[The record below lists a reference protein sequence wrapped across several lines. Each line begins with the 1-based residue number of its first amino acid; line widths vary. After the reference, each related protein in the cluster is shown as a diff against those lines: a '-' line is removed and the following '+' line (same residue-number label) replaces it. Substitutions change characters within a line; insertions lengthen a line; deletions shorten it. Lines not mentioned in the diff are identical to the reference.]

1 MFNENSKESE
11 DFKMSHFSVYVF
23 TKKNGKS
30 VEDLLAPYDEN
41 LTMAPYVQYTREQA
55 IAKVRKEQEDYKNG
69 EIYQE
74 YLKDP
79 IAYEE
84 KCCGYNNDP
93 DRIDKHIDY
102 LKNVFPKELEWTDE
116 ECYQSEAKWYEEHMI
131 DKDGNL
137 LSTYNPNSKWDW
149 YEEGGRFSGNLVTK
163 NGREVNEDWV
173 SKIDWDKTYTPFAYV
188 TPDGVWH
195 ERGKMGWWAIVT
207 DEKDKD
213 EWEYE
218 YKEMIRGYLS
228 PEKEIEV
235 TVVDC
240 HI

>member
-1 MFNENSKESE
+1 
-11 DFKMSHFSVYVF
+11 
-23 TKKNGKS
+23 
-30 VEDLLAPYDEN
+30 
-41 LTMAPYVQYTREQA
+41 
-55 IAKVRKEQEDYKNG
+55 
-69 EIYQE
+69 
-74 YLKDP
+74 
-79 IAYEE
+79 
-84 KCCGYNNDP
+84 
-93 DRIDKHIDY
+93 
-102 LKNVFPKELEWTDE
+102 
-116 ECYQSEAKWYEEHMI
+116 MI
-131 DKDGNL
+131 DEDGNL

-149 YEEGGRFSGNLVTK
+149 YTEGGRFSGSLITK

-173 SKIDWDKTYTPFAYV
+173 SKINWDKTYTPFAYV

>member
-1 MFNENSKESE
+1 
-11 DFKMSHFSVYVF
+11 MSHFSVYVF

-30 VEDLLAPYDEN
+30 VEDLLAPYSEN

-79 IAYEE
+79 VAYEA
-84 KCCGYNNDP
+84 KCRENTIDVE
-93 DRIDKHIDY
+93 RINAHINY
-102 LKNVFPKELEWTDE
+102 LKNEFPKELEWTDE
-116 ECYQSEAKWYEEHMI
+116 ECYQSKAQYYEEDEI
-131 DKDGNL
+131 DEDGNL

-149 YEEGGRFSGNLVTK
+149 YTEGGRFTGSLITK
-163 NGREVNEDWV
+163 NGHEVNEHWV
-173 SKIDWDKTYTPFAYV
+173 KEINWDKTHVPFAYV
-188 TPDGVWH
+188 TSDGKWH
-195 ERGKMGWWAIVT
+195 ERGKMGWWAIVS
-207 DEKDKD
+207 DEKDQD
-213 EWEYE
+213 EWEAE
-218 YKEMIRGYLS
+218 YRETIRKYLS
-228 PEKEIEV
+228 PEFDKQIEV